1 MSIKKLL
8 EKTIKVKTKDK
19 EEQKYASSF
28 RRSTAAT
35 IDIWL
40 VLLLRVAFMQI
51 LGTLWLNSEILKFI
65 QEFDEKFGTESIKNT
80 PEHINFIVHHR
91 IFFYSLFFYAIV
103 ILVGALYHAL
113 LNSSAWQA
121 TIGKRLMKII
131 IVKEE
136 GESRISFQRAMAHYF
151 LSVLPFAF
159 IFYLMGYQIQHN
171 LNFIQTIT
179 ATEFN
184 VFFGIIFMLWVQ
196 IHIFTKKKT
205 TAYDMICSTVF
216 LYGRTACKFPWSKN
230 FQ

>member
-8 EKTIKVKTKDK
+8 EKIIKVKTKDK

-28 RRSTAAT
+28 RRSAAAT

-40 VLLLRVAFMQI
+40 VLFLRIAFMQTI
-51 LGTLWLNSEILKFI
+51 GNLWLNSEILKFV
-65 QEFDEKFGTESIKNT
+65 QEFNEKFGTESIKNT
-80 PEHINFIVHHR
+80 PEHIDFVVHHR
-91 IFFYSLFFYAIV
+91 IFFYGLIFYAIV
-103 ILVGALYHAL
+103 ILVGTLYHAL

-131 IVKEE
+131 VVKEPD
-136 GESRISFQRAMAHYF
+136 ESRISFQRSTAHYF

-159 IFYLMGYQIQHN
+159 IFYLMAYQIQHN

-179 ATEFN
+179 ASELN
-184 VFFGIIFMLWVQ
+184 VFFGIMFVLWLQ
-196 IHIFTKKKT
+196 IHVFTKKKT

-216 LYGRTACKFPWSKN
+216 LNGRTACKFPWSKN